1 MRKIVNTRG
10 SIVMAAAAVVLSLG
24 SCNKN
29 IPDPVPNTFPTQTG
43 TSIGGVVNTN
53 PNFTFL
59 KAAVVRAGLLPA
71 LSDNSRTYTVFAP
84 DNAAFIASGIP
95 SEAVINTLPVTTLV
109 PLLQYHVVPQKVM
122 STQIPA
128 TFPNL
133 QYPSLLNPAPT
144 VSALLRL
151 TTFPS
156 TRNGAWVNNIPIK
169 AVNTEAS
176 NGVIHTVAAVVSPP
190 SRFLWER
197 INTDPN
203 LTYLRAAVLRADS
216 GIAATNA
223 SNLVG
228 ILSNIGANLTVFAP
242 RDAEFRATLTALI
255 TQVLVRQGVPLATA
269 QAQATALASTPAVF
283 SNPALFGALTAQ
295 TVRGVVVYHVFTNRA
310 FTNNFPTTAT
320 NYPTVLNSVVPTH
333 PGLGLTATF
342 APPNPFAA
350 TATVKGLVNATAASI
365 FINNAPEPN
374 GTSDQHYLNGVLHVI
389 NQVLLPQPL

>member
-1 MRKIVNTRG
+1 M
-10 SIVMAAAAVVLSLG
+10 MAASAAVLTLG

-43 TSIGGVVNTN
+43 TSIGEIVNTN

-59 KAAVVRAGLLPA
+59 RAAVVRAGLLPA

-84 DNAAFIASGIP
+84 DNAAFAASGIP
-95 SEAVINTLPVTTLV
+95 RITMIDSIPLTQLV

-122 STQIPA
+122 STQIPG

-133 QYPSLLNPAPT
+133 QYPSLLNPAPSI
-144 VSALLRL
+144 SALLRL

-156 TRNGAWVNNIPIK
+156 TRNGAWVNNIPIR

-176 NGVIHTVAAVVSPP
+176 NGVIHTMAAVVSPP
-190 SRFLWER
+190 SRYLWDR
-197 INTDPN
+197 INTDAN
-203 LTYLRAAVLRADS
+203 LTYLRAAILRADS
-216 GIAATNA
+216 GIATT
-223 SNLVG
+223 STSSLVN
-228 ILSNIGANLTVFAP
+228 ILNNIGANLTVFAP
-242 RDAEFRATLTALI
+242 RDAEFRATMTALI

-269 QAQATALASTPAVF
+269 QAQASALAATPAVF

-320 NYPTVLNSVVPTH
+320 NYPTVLNSVVATH

-342 APPNPFAA
+342 TPPNPFAA
-350 TATVKGLVNATAASI
+350 TATVKGLVNATAANI

>member
-43 TSIGGVVNTN
+43 TSIGDVVNTN

-95 SEAVINTLPVTTLV
+95 SEAAINTLPLTSLV

-122 STQIPA
+122 STQLPA

-176 NGVIHTVAAVVSPP
+176 NGVIHTVAGLVAPP
-190 SRFLWER
+190 SRFLWDR
-197 INTDPN
+197 INTDRN

-216 GIAATNA
+216 GIAAT
-223 SNLVG
+223 SSTNLVG

-242 RDAEFRATLTALI
+242 RDEEFRAALTALI
-255 TQVLVRQGVPLATA
+255 TQALVRQGVPLATA
-269 QAQATALASTPAVF
+269 QAQATALAATPAVF
-283 SNPALFGALTAQ
+283 SDPALFGALSAQ

-320 NYPTVLNSVVPTH
+320 NYPTVLNGALPTH

-342 APPNPFAA
+342 TPPNPFAA
-350 TATVKGLVNATAASI
+350 TATVKGLFNATAANVL
-365 FINNAPEPN
+365 INRDAEPF

-389 NQVLLPQPL
+389 NQVLLPQAL

>member
-1 MRKIVNTRG
+1 MRKIIQAKG
-10 SIVMAAAAVVLSLG
+10 AFMMAAAAAVLTLG

-43 TSIGGVVNTN
+43 TSIGDIVNTN

-84 DNAAFIASGIP
+84 DNAAFTASGI
-95 SEAVINTLPVTTLV
+95 SEAVINALPLTQLV

-122 STQIPA
+122 STQIPG

-133 QYPSLLNPAPT
+133 QYPSLLNPAPSI
-144 VSALLRL
+144 SALLRL

-176 NGVIHTVAAVVSPP
+176 NGVIHTVGAVVAPP
-190 SRFLWER
+190 GRFLWER

-216 GIAATNA
+216 GIAATSS

-269 QAQATALASTPAVF
+269 QAQATALAATPAVF

-320 NYPTVLNSVVPTH
+320 NYPTVLNSVVATH

-342 APPNPFAA
+342 TPPNPFAA
-350 TATVKGLVNATAASI
+350 TATVKGLVNATAANI
-365 FINNAPEPN
+365 FINNLPEPN

>member
-1 MRKIVNTRG
+1 MRKIIQARG
-10 SIVMAAAAVVLSLG
+10 AFMMAAAAAVITLG

-29 IPDPVPNTFPTQTG
+29 IPDPVPNTYPTQTG
-43 TSIGGVVNTN
+43 TSIGDIVNTN

-84 DNAAFIASGIP
+84 DNAAFTASGI
-95 SEAVINTLPVTTLV
+95 SEAAINALPLTQLV

-122 STQIPA
+122 STQIPG

-133 QYPSLLNPAPT
+133 QYPSLLNPAPSI
-144 VSALLRL
+144 SALLRL

-176 NGVIHTVAAVVSPP
+176 NGVIHTVGAVVAPP
-190 SRFLWER
+190 GRFLWDR
-197 INTDPN
+197 INTDAN
-203 LTYLRAAVLRADS
+203 LTYLRAAILRADS
-216 GIAATNA
+216 GIASTNA
-223 SNLVG
+223 SSLVN
-228 ILSNIGANLTVFAP
+228 ILNNIGANLTVFAP

-269 QAQATALASTPAVF
+269 QAQAAALAATPAVF

-320 NYPTVLNSVVPTH
+320 NYPTVLNTVVANH

-342 APPNPFAA
+342 TPPSPFASA
-350 TATVKGLVNATAASI
+350 ATVKGLVNATAANI
-365 FINNAPEPN
+365 FINNLPEPN

>member
-1 MRKIVNTRG
+1 MRKILKARG
-10 SIVMAAAAVVLSLG
+10 LIMMAAAAAVLSLG

-43 TSIGGVVNTN
+43 TSIGDVVNTN

-59 KAAVVRAGLLPA
+59 RAAVVRAGLLPA

-84 DNAAFIASGIP
+84 DNAAFIASGIT
-95 SEAVINTLPVTTLV
+95 SEAAINALPVTSLV

-144 VSALLRL
+144 ISALLRL

-176 NGVIHTVAAVVSPP
+176 NGVIHTVAGVVSPP
-190 SRFLWER
+190 SRFIWDR

-203 LTYLRAAVLRADS
+203 LTYLRAAILRADS
-216 GIAATNA
+216 GFAATST

-228 ILSNIGANLTVFAP
+228 ALGNIGANLTVFAP
-242 RDAEFRATLTALI
+242 RDAEFRATLVALI

-269 QAQATALASTPAVF
+269 QAQATALAATPAVF
-283 SNPALFGALTAQ
+283 SNPALFGALPAQ
-295 TVRGVVVYHVFTNRA
+295 TVRGVVVYHVFSNRA

-320 NYPTVLNSVVPTH
+320 NYPTLINGAIPTH

-342 APPNPFAA
+342 AAPNPFAA
-350 TATVKGLVNATAASI
+350 TATVKGLVNATAANI

>member
-1 MRKIVNTRG
+1 MRKIVNVRG
-10 SIVMAAAAVVLSLG
+10 VLVMAATGAVLSLA

-43 TSIGGVVNTN
+43 TSIGDVVNTN

-95 SEAVINTLPVTTLV
+95 SEAVINALPVTQLV

-122 STQIPA
+122 STQIPG

-133 QYPSLLNPAPT
+133 QYPSLLNPAPSI
-144 VSALLRL
+144 SALLRL

-176 NGVIHTVAAVVSPP
+176 NGVIHTVGAIVSPP
-190 SRFLWER
+190 SRYLWDR
-197 INTDPN
+197 INTDAN

-216 GIAATNA
+216 GIAATSS

-269 QAQATALASTPAVF
+269 QAQATALAATPAVF

-320 NYPTVLNSVVPTH
+320 NYPTVLNGAVPTH

-342 APPNPFAA
+342 TPPNPFAA
-350 TATVKGLVNATAASI
+350 TATVKGLVNTTAANV